1 MVTPGFR
8 LATSG
13 SSLLLVEGN
22 DDLRFFR
29 AFLNHLGRPDIH
41 VHQVGGKSNFAPFLA
56 ALPNLPNFDQLQH
69 LGIARDTDTSPQ
81 STFQSLRDALAHAN
95 LPAPHRAY
103 EPINADGLTVS
114 VATIPD
120 DQTKGELE
128 DLCLRSIEGNPELR
142 CVDEYLDCIQDNG
155 PTHPELSKAKLYAYL
170 ASGTDPRRRIGR
182 SGRCWSLG
190 LGITG
195 ISKSSGVPAH
205 HVVAWTQAKKQA
217 TVPAR
222 RWPLVCTAET
232 STARPLSSRRSARQ
246 S

>member
-29 AFLNHLGRPDIH
+29 AFLNHLERPEIQ

-81 STFQSLRDALAHAN
+81 STFQSLRDALSQAG
-95 LPAPHRAY
+95 LPAPQRAY
-103 EPINADGLTVS
+103 ESIHTNGLTVS

-120 DQTKGELE
+120 DQAEGELE
-128 DLCLRSIEGNPELR
+128 DLCLRSLQGQTDLK
-142 CVDEYLDCIQDNG
+142 CVDEYLVCVEGKG
-155 PTHPELSKAKLYAYL
+155 PAHPERSKTMLHTFL
-170 ASGTDPRRRIGR
+170 AAGANP
-182 SGRCWSLG
+182 GRCFG
-190 LGITG
+190 EAADA
-195 ISKSSGVPAH
+195 GVWDWESPAFL
-205 HVVAWTQAKKQA
+205 HVADFLRA
-217 TVPAR
+217 
-222 RWPLVCTAET
+222 L
-232 STARPLSSRRSARQ
+232 
-246 S
+246 